1 MLLLWHRFLNLW
13 CEHMLWYYIMVSY
26 MYAVL
31 RANERACMNRKAI
44 FFSLQAGVVCADVH
58 A

>member
-1 MLLLWHRFLNLW
+1 
-13 CEHMLWYYIMVSY
+13 MLWYYIMVSY

-31 RANERACMNRKAI
+31 RANERACMNSKAV